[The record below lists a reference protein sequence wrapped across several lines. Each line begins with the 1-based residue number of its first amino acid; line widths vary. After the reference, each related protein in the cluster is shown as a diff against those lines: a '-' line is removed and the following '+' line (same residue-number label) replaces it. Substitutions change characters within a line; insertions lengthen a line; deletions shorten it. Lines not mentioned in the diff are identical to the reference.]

1 MVGNQPFYSQFTN
14 LYSVTTLKNPI
25 ISAILG
31 KNLCSVTTLKNPTI
45 STILGNSSSS
55 SSSSLSWN
63 LNFHCNLT
71 DLEFVLELKVSLQP
85 HKFRN

>member
-14 LYSVTTLKNPI
+14 LYSVTTLKKSHHLSNP
-25 ISAILG
+25 SEESLQCHHF
-31 KNLCSVTTLKNPTI
+31 KKSHHLNNPWE
-45 STILGNSSSS
+45 SSS